1 MLNTKRHDDFLDFA
15 DELAN
20 NEDVFNEVEKIKE
33 KGDVKATL
41 IIQEDKKISL
51 KNEFVILFLEN
62 FDRLIT
68 ELNLTTTELRV
79 LVFILKKMEYG
90 NLINLN
96 QAAVC
101 NALNM
106 KKSNVSLIFKK
117 LKEKMVLIEDNEK
130 NLYVN
135 SNLVMKGLKHKL
147 DKTRMKNLRTAQ
159 VETDHFDR
167 SH

>member
-1 MLNTKRHDDFLDFA
+1 MLNTKNHEAFSDFI
-15 DELAN
+15 DEVAN
-20 NEDVFNEVEKIKE
+20 NEEIAEKIKE
-33 KGDVKATL
+33 NTNIKATL
-41 IIQEDKKISL
+41 VIQDDNKISL

-68 ELNLTTTELRV
+68 ELHLTTTELRV

-96 QAAVC
+96 QTAVC
-101 NALNM
+101 NSLDM

-117 LKEKMVLIEDNEK
+117 LKEKKVLIEDVEK

-147 DKTRMKNLRTAQ
+147 DKTRMNNLKTAQ